1 MADGVRFEAPG
12 GDIDPAFAETIDA
25 FIGTPRA
32 AEGAPAWR
40 QAQRYIDLVQA
51 RDFAGL
57 ADLFTDDAIIF
68 PPLRRRPLVGRA
80 EIVDFYT
87 NTVARVTPH
96 VIAVSIFGEG
106 RECFMEL
113 ATQFDVEGQPRYLL
127 TTIDH
132 FTIADD
138 GRFSRMV
145 VYVRPASGGSPM
157 ANNLSR
163 NVNEPEGKIA

>member
-1 MADGVRFEAPG
+1 MTDDVRFEAPG
-12 GDIDPAFAETIDA
+12 GEIDPAFADRSDV
-25 FIGTPRA
+25 FVGTPVA
-32 AEGAPAWR
+32 ASGSPAWR
-40 QAQRYIDLVQA
+40 QAERYIELVQA

-57 ADLFTDDAIIF
+57 PDLFTDDAIIF
-68 PPLRRRPLVGRA
+68 PPLRRKPAVGRD
-80 EIVDFYT
+80 EIVDFYV
-87 NTVARVTPH
+87 NTVARVCPH

-132 FTIADD
+132 FTIAGD

-145 VYVRPASGGSPM
+145 VYVRPS
-157 ANNLSR
+157 
-163 NVNEPEGKIA
+163 

>member
-1 MADGVRFEAPG
+1 MASDVRYEAPG
-12 GDIDPAFAETIDA
+12 GEIDPAFANDIDA
-25 FIGTPRA
+25 FVATPRSA
-32 AEGAPAWR
+32 SGSPAWR
-40 QAQRYIDLVQA
+40 QAQKYIELVQA

-57 ADLFTDDAIIF
+57 PDLFTDEAIIF

-80 EIVDFYT
+80 EIVDFYV
-87 NTVARVTPH
+87 NTVAKVTPH

-113 ATQFDVEGQPRYLL
+113 ATQFDVAGQPRYLL

-145 VYVRPASGGSPM
+145 VYVRPSSPGSQM

-163 NVNEPEGKIA
+163 NVNE

>member
-12 GDIDPAFAETIDA
+12 GEIDPAFADRIDV
-25 FIGTPRA
+25 FVGTPRTA
-32 AEGAPAWR
+32 SGSPAWR
-40 QAQRYIDLVQA
+40 QAQRYIELVQA

-57 ADLFTDDAIIF
+57 PDLFTDDAIIF
-68 PPLRRRPLVGRA
+68 PPLRRKPAVGRE
-80 EIVDFYT
+80 EIVDFYI
-87 NTVARVTPH
+87 NTVAKVCPH

-132 FTIADD
+132 FTIAED

-145 VYVRPASGGSPM
+145 VYVRPS
-157 ANNLSR
+157 
-163 NVNEPEGKIA
+163 

>member
-1 MADGVRFEAPG
+1 MANDIRYEAPG
-12 GDIDPAFAETIDA
+12 GLIDPAFADSIDV
-25 FIGTPRA
+25 FIGAPQPA
-32 AEGAPAWR
+32 NGSPAWR
-40 QAQRYIDLVQA
+40 QAQKYIELVQA

-57 ADLFTDDAIIF
+57 PDLFTDDAIIF
-68 PPLRRRPLVGRA
+68 PPLRRKPLVGRA
-80 EIVDFYT
+80 EIADFYL
-87 NTVARVTPH
+87 NTVAKVTPH

-106 RECFMEL
+106 KECYMEL

-145 VYVRPASGGSPM
+145 VYVRPSSPGSQM

-163 NVNEPEGKIA
+163 NVNESGD